1 MRKVSQTAVQILDLA
16 DTHYATSMSFDD
28 ADKVT
33 KRDNTT
39 VSEWFLLSSDD
50 AEVTIK
56 IVEDFTLERV
66 KTSDL
71 AAILKAL
78 ELSRRKTLLVVPKT
92 DESIWKSGRN
102 MPLLHVIEASKAS
115 TYEILDNQT
124 LLIQKSAVELLEKAL
139 Q

>member
-16 DTHYATSMSFDD
+16 DTHYSTSMTFDD

-56 IVEDFTLERV
+56 IVEDSERNTDDFV
-66 KTSDL
+66 S
-71 AAILKAL
+71 
-78 ELSRRKTLLVVPKT
+78 LSVT
-92 DESIWKSGRN
+92 
-102 MPLLHVIEASKAS
+102 
-115 TYEILDNQT
+115 
-124 LLIQKSAVELLEKAL
+124 VERF
-139 Q
+139 

>member
-56 IVEDFTLERV
+56 IVEDSERNTHDYV
-66 KTSDL
+66 S
-71 AAILKAL
+71 
-78 ELSRRKTLLVVPKT
+78 LSVSVV
-92 DESIWKSGRN
+92 R
-102 MPLLHVIEASKAS
+102 V
-115 TYEILDNQT
+115 
-124 LLIQKSAVELLEKAL
+124 
-139 Q
+139 